1 MLGQEGFVDIQV
13 LHRQGVSIKG
23 IARELGVSRNTVRK
37 YLRADQAPEFKACRS
52 RPSKLDPFK
61 DYLQQRVAA
70 AHPHP
75 LPQPTLA
82 QVRSHGEA
90 RRLRPLLQFLRLGLR
105 DPHAPPCASAAP
117 PLPAVALPA
126 GDGTVVLMGHVSGRG
141 TLVVKTARPH
151 ELRLD
156 SEMPG
161 RGGLVESRIR
171 LDPSASS
178 QLLIVRTLLLR
189 GDWPAAESSI
199 RILLNGKEIGRESSS
214 QPGGGV
220 RPRVDIHGSGEEGFT
235 WVCYPNIVSFP
246 RPPDEASTALRDLGF
261 SSIIV
266 PFYGNPHFVREGLH
280 LRPVYQ
286 DRWLQAYPLAP
297 R

>member
-13 LHRQGVSIKG
+13 LHRQGVRIKG

-105 DPHAPPCASAAP
+105 DPHAHRARP
-117 PLPAVALPA
+117 PL
-126 GDGTVVLMGHVSGRG
+126 
-141 TLVVKTARPH
+141 
-151 ELRLD
+151 
-156 SEMPG
+156 
-161 RGGLVESRIR
+161 
-171 LDPSASS
+171 
-178 QLLIVRTLLLR
+178 LL
-189 GDWPAAESSI
+189 
-199 RILLNGKEIGRESSS
+199 S
-214 QPGGGV
+214 QPWPCPQGMAQ
-220 RPRVDIHGSGEEGFT
+220 
-235 WVCYPNIVSFP
+235 SF
-246 RPPDEASTALRDLGF
+246 
-261 SSIIV
+261 
-266 PFYGNPHFVREGLH
+266 
-280 LRPVYQ
+280 
-286 DRWLQAYPLAP
+286 
-297 R
+297 